1 MAEILRKLK
10 LQEGATSSRSPP
22 GSGLLP
28 TGRPEPFSRKK
39 APGWGWF
46 AAAKRAPKQS
56 VARKR
61 DSTSKNSRINTE
73 ESNLPSGVA
82 TL

>member
-61 DSTSKNSRINTE
+61 DSTSKN
-73 ESNLPSGVA
+73 
-82 TL
+82 